1 MKILKTGL
9 SLVLLGA
16 GIAAVP
22 SQLASAAEQA
32 APVAGESL
40 VQRLKGEA
48 QGKVQLSTEPA
59 TGKVGFARAA
69 RNGDLLPTVQ
79 ATSAKGAAAK
89 ATAYLDRYAAA
100 FGAPA
105 GQLRESGVVADPLG
119 WTVTYTQ
126 QYDGLPVFG
135 AALKAT
141 VDKEGD
147 LTAVTGYVAPDLRL
161 GTTPRLAKADA
172 ARRAVATVRVN
183 QTGDGRA
190 DLRGLKA
197 VATELT
203 VYRTGAIRGVEGEN
217 VLAYVVEVANATKSL
232 RDKVFVDATT
242 GKLLNRYSLVHGNL
256 ERELYEAFVDD
267 NGTPDDESDDKVGGL
282 DEPIWTEGDPFP
294 GGLDA
299 DQQSLVDGTGES
311 YWFFKNT
318 FGRDS
323 YDGKGAVMR
332 TVNNDPRIQ
341 CPNANWNGSTTNY
354 CTDVTSDDT
363 VAHEWGHAYT
373 EYTSGL
379 IYQWQPG
386 AMNEAF
392 SDIWGETVDIS
403 NSRGNQTPAP
413 QRADG
418 LCSSFTGAI
427 PVLTITAPEDIAREC
442 ITGGTL
448 GELDEPVSGEVAAPT
463 DAVEEGGTAT
473 DGCSTYDDVAAV
485 AGKIVLV
492 DRGLCTFVEKAQNAK
507 SAGAIGVI
515 IGNREDA
522 PVSFSDA
529 DTTLPPTV
537 SIGLTDREAIRAAIG
552 AGETVEV
559 EIVDGAGERFE
570 SYRWLSGEG
579 DAAFG
584 GAIRDMWNPTC
595 YGDPGKVTD
604 AEYKCSTDD
613 SGGVHS
619 NSGVVNHTYALL
631 VDGGTSND
639 VTVPGI
645 GLDKAANIFW
655 RTQSTKLGPT
665 SDFADLAEGLAAS
678 CTELVGKPINAVSV
692 AENAT
697 PTPAEPVTTTDCAAV
712 DAAAQATEL
721 ATPPTQCNFK
731 PLLAKGAPS
740 TCGKGTS
747 SKVIWGDDFS
757 KGLKKWKKSERVVFE
772 GGSGIDWRATS
783 KAPGRKGNKV
793 AYDPSGDVGQCTN
806 GEGDKS
812 SANAI
817 TSPGIKLQAGLKRR
831 LQFRHY
837 VATEAG
843 YDGGNVKIK
852 VNGKKWKV
860 IPAKAYV
867 FNAPNTTLTTAAE
880 ENTNPLAGEEGF
892 SGTDGGIVAGSWGT
906 SVVDLGKVGA
916 KKGDK
921 VKIRF
926 ELGRDGCGGIDGWY
940 VDDVKVVVCKDKKK
954 GGKARRETAEVR

>member
-1 MKILKTGL
+1 MTTGL
-9 SLVLLGA
+9 GLVLLGA
-16 GIAAVP
+16 GLAAVP
-22 SQLASAAEQA
+22 SQLATAAEQT
-32 APVAGESL
+32 APLAGESL

-48 QGKVQLSTEPA
+48 QGAVRLATEPA

-79 ATSAKGAAAK
+79 ATSARGAAAK
-89 ATAYLDRYAAA
+89 AAAYLDRYAVA

-105 GQLRESGVVADPLG
+105 GQLQEAGVAADPLG

-126 QYDGLPVFG
+126 RYEGLPVFG
-135 AALKAT
+135 AQLKAT
-141 VDKEGD
+141 VDKDGD

-161 GTTPRLAKADA
+161 GTTPRIGKADA
-172 ARRAVATVRVN
+172 ARRAVATVKVD

-190 DLRGLKA
+190 DLRGLRA
-197 VATELT
+197 VANDLT
-203 VYRTGAIRGVEGEN
+203 VYRTGAIRGVAGET
-217 VLAYVVEVANATKSL
+217 VLAYVVEVANGTRSI

-242 GKLLNRYSLVHGNL
+242 GKLLNRYSLVHGNHGGPHQ
-256 ERELYEAFVDD
+256 ELFEAFTDD
-267 NGTPDDESDDKVGGL
+267 NGTPDDESDDSVGGL
-282 DEPIWTEGDPFP
+282 KDPIWKTGDTFP
-294 GGLDA
+294 GELDA
-299 DQQSLVDGTGES
+299 DQQSLVEGTGEA

-323 YDGKGAVMR
+323 YDGKGAVMK
-332 TVNNDPRIQ
+332 TVNNDPRIS
-341 CPNANWNGSTTNY
+341 CPNANWNGQTTNY

-392 SDIWGETVDIS
+392 SDIWGETVDII
-403 NSRGNQTPAP
+403 NDRGNQTPAP
-413 QRADG
+413 KRADG
-418 LCSSFTGAI
+418 LCSAFSGAI
-427 PVLTITAPEDIAREC
+427 PVLTITAPEAIAKEC
-442 ITGGTL
+442 VTGGTL
-448 GELDEPVSGEVAAPT
+448 GELDEPVTGQVVAPT
-463 DAVEEGGTAT
+463 DAVEDGGTAT
-473 DGCSTYDDVAAV
+473 DGCSTYNDVAAA

-529 DTTLPPTV
+529 DRTLPPTV
-537 SIGLTDREAIRAAIG
+537 SIGLTDREAIRKELAT
-552 AGETVEV
+552 GETVEV
-559 EIVDGAGERFE
+559 EIVDAGGERFE

-639 VTVPGI
+639 VEVPGI
-645 GLDKAANIFW
+645 GLDKAAAVFW
-655 RTQSTKLGPT
+655 RTQTTKLGPT
-665 SDFADLAEGLAAS
+665 SDFADLADGLAAS
-678 CTELVGKPINAVSV
+678 CTELVGQPISKVSV
-692 AENAT
+692 ATDGT
-697 PTPAEPVTTTDCAAV
+697 PEAAEPVTTTDCAAV

-721 ATPPTQCNFK
+721 ATPPAQCNFK
-731 PLLAKGAPS
+731 PLLAKGAPG

-757 KGLKKWKKSERVVFE
+757 KGLKKWKKSERVVFK
-772 GGSGIDWRATS
+772 GGSGINWRATS
-783 KAPGRKGNKV
+783 TAPGRKGNKV
-793 AYDPSGDVGQCTN
+793 AYDPSGDVGQCTE

-817 TSPGIKLQAGLKRR
+817 TSPAVKLRAGLKRR

-837 VATEAG
+837 MATEAG

-852 VNGKKWKV
+852 VNGAKWKV
-860 IPAKAYV
+860 VPAKAYV
-867 FNAPNTTLTTAAE
+867 FNKPNTSLATEAE
-880 ENTNPLAGEEGF
+880 ENTNPLAGEQAF
-892 SGTDGGIVAGSWGT
+892 SGTDGGVVNGSWGT
-906 SVVDLGKVGA
+906 SVVDLGKAGA

-921 VKIRF
+921 IKIRF

-940 VDDVKVVVCKDKKK
+940 VDDVKVVVCKQKKK
-954 GGKARRETAEVR
+954 GGQARREVADVR